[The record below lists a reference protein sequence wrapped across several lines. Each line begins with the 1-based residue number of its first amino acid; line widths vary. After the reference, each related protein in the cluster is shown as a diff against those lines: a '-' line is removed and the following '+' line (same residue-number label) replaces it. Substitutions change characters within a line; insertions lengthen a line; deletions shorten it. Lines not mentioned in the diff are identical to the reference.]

1 MEITEHIAV
10 LRREGDLLAAAAAAS
25 GPDAPVPTCPDWRMR
40 DLVRHVGG
48 VHRWAAAHVAEGR
61 AKPIAD
67 LEAVV
72 AAWPGD
78 GDLLEWFREGHARL
92 ATALEEAP
100 PDLACWSFLPAPSPL
115 AFWAR
120 RQAHETGIHR
130 VDAESA
136 GGTATRFSPEVAA
149 DGIDELVMGFVSRP
163 GGRLRSDPPRT
174 LAIVPTDIE
183 AGWRVLIGPDGSR
196 GQRGECGPGEAGCTV
211 RGAASDLHLLLWN
224 RRDTAGIDVLGD
236 AELMERWRSSV
247 QVRWR

>member
-1 MEITEHIAV
+1 MEIREHIAV
-10 LRREGDLLAAAAAAS
+10 LRREGALLATAVAAS
-25 GPDAPVPTCPDWRMR
+25 GPDAPVPTCPDWRVR

-61 AKPIAD
+61 ARPIAD
-67 LEAVV
+67 LDAVV

-92 ATALEEAP
+92 AATLEEAP
-100 PDLACWSFLPAPSPL
+100 PDLDCWSFLPAPSPL

-120 RQAHETGIHR
+120 RQAHETAIHR

-136 GGTATRFSPEVAA
+136 TGMATRFAPEVAA

-174 LAIVPTDIE
+174 LAIVPTDIG
-183 AGWRVLIGPDGSR
+183 AGWRVLIGPDGS
-196 GQRGECGPGEAGCTV
+196 CGHRERGEAGCTV

-224 RRDTAGIDVLGD
+224 RRDAEGIEVLGD
-236 AELMERWRSSV
+236 TELMERWRSSV

>member
-1 MEITEHIAV
+1 MEIREHIAV
-10 LRREGDLLAAAAAAS
+10 LRREGALLAAAVAAS
-25 GPDAPVPTCPDWRMR
+25 GPDAPVPTCPDWRVR

-61 AKPIAD
+61 ARPIAD
-67 LEAVV
+67 LDAVV

-78 GDLLEWFREGHARL
+78 GDLLEWFCEGHARL
-92 ATALEEAP
+92 AATLEEAP
-100 PDLACWSFLPAPSPL
+100 PDLDCWSFLPAPSPL

-120 RQAHETGIHR
+120 RQAHETAIHR

-136 GGTATRFSPEVAA
+136 AGMVTRFAPEVAA

-174 LAIVPTDIE
+174 LAILPTDVE
-183 AGWRVLIGPDGSR
+183 AGWRVLIGPDGS
-196 GQRGECGPGEAGCTV
+196 CGHREPGDAGCTV

-224 RRDTAGIDVLGD
+224 RRDTEGIEVLGD